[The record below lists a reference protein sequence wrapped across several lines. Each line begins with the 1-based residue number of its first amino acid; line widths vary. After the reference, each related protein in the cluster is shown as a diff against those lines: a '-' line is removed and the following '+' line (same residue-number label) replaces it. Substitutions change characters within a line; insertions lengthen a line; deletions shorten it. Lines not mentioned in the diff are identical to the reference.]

1 VVTGFQFL
9 VIGAAL
15 GVVGCAEPLHLMDRG
30 ASAGVSPYSFW
41 PPPRSSA
48 LWLPAIPPA
57 PCKASLSVVV
67 SDLDAKLLGAGY
79 NETRWYP
86 IGSDYQ
92 HGFAV
97 TTRLEGASGDADTN
111 AERWSAIYP
120 EPASLRWL
128 TFAQTP
134 TLPDRRRHRAFL
146 IAFTDLPM
154 PNGATAPIWD
164 EQTLMDG
171 PGAPHYRGLPGQV
184 AGRPISCRYRFG
196 AYEYLYA
203 WDEVAE
209 RGKLAA
215 SGNANPLP
223 AWPPSLRHFAF
234 GMGAGPP

>member
-1 VVTGFQFL
+1 MSL
-9 VIGAAL
+9 
-15 GVVGCAEPLHLMDRG
+15 
-30 ASAGVSPYSFW
+30 
-41 PPPRSSA
+41 
-48 LWLPAIPPA
+48 A
-57 PCKASLSVVV
+57 PCKANLTAAV
-67 SDLDAKLLGAGY
+67 SDLDASLVGAGY
-79 NETRWYP
+79 EATRWYP

-97 TTRLEGASGDADTN
+97 TTRLERAGGDADSN
-111 AERWSAIYP
+111 ADRWSVLYP

-154 PNGATAPIWD
+154 PNGATAAIWD

-171 PGAPHYRGLPGQV
+171 PGAPHYRSLPDEV
-184 AGRPISCRYRFG
+184 AARLISCRYRFG
-196 AYEYLYA
+196 VYEYLYA
-203 WDEVAE
+203 WDEVDG

-223 AWPPSLRHFAF
+223 AWPPILSHFAI
-234 GMGAGPP
+234 GMGAASR